1 LYRGHTEGCPEVRDG
16 ASVTSKTSIKESHFD
31 EGVGRIVTRGLGP
44 ESGHS
49 TPVRE
54 VPFALHHPF
63 QATKSCGQSVQYLLD
78 AGIAIQSARLRRHF
92 TEPDVPFMFD
102 A

>member
-1 LYRGHTEGCPEVRDG
+1 MYGGRTEGCPEVRDR
-16 ASVTSKTSIKESHFD
+16 ASVTAKTSIKESHFD
-31 EGVGRIVTRGLGP
+31 ERVGRVVTRGFSP
-44 ESGHS
+44 ESSDS

-78 AGIAIQSARLRRHF
+78 ARIAVQSARLRRHF
-92 TEPDVPFMFD
+92 TEPDVPFVFD